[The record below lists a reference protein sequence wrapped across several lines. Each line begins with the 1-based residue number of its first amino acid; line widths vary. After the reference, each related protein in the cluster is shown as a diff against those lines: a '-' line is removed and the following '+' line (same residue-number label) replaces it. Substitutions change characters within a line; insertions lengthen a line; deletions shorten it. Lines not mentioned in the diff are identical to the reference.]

1 MCLKPFTLHWRL
13 KVTMWKVTEGGEGRG
28 EKKKSVLL
36 VCCQPPPLSFKM
48 TFRVSVFL
56 FIFSNALLLTS
67 IDSNVH
73 PQWQVTNRS
82 AGRDVHPTF
91 VFLQFSPYF
100 CICWKMLL
108 LQRYWQK
115 GASTLLLVVEK
126 GNQWHWVD
134 LTHFQLILP
143 FLNISSLYI
152 RCVMMSAS
160 LAPTKVSWLVNCWQF
175 QIFRLLLRLCLCALV
190 DHGMSYV
197 FWKLWPRPIP
207 PDQKNTHLPIHLPH
221 FDRKFP

>member
-1 MCLKPFTLHWRL
+1 MSQSFHPSLKI
-13 KVTMWKVTEGGEGRG
+13 KSDNVKSGEGRG
-28 EKKKSVLL
+28 EKKKEVFCWFIANILLFPSKWPSVSLFFSLFSLTRFFSLLLTAMCIHSDKWLTVLL
-36 VCCQPPPLSFKM
+36 VAMCTQ
-48 TFRVSVFL
+48 
-56 FIFSNALLLTS
+56 LLYFF
-67 IDSNVH
+67 NFH
-73 PQWQVTNRS
+73 
-82 AGRDVHPTF
+82 
-91 VFLQFSPYF
+91 PYF
-100 CICWKMLL
+100 CICWEMLL

-175 QIFRLLLRLCLCALV
+175 QIFRLLLRLCLCA
-190 DHGMSYV
+190 
-197 FWKLWPRPIP
+197 
-207 PDQKNTHLPIHLPH
+207 
-221 FDRKFP
+221 